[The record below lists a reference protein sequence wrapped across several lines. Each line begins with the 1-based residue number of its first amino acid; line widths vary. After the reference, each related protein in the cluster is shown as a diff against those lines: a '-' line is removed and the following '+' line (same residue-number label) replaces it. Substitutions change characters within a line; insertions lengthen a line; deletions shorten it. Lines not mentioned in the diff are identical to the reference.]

1 LKLIFHFCALPPGF
15 GLTVDFWTDAG
26 SFCSIPFRSEFRSDL
41 CGARREK
48 MMRTGFLFSS
58 LTCGLVLLLQ
68 AAPGSASPNAASRV
82 ALTGQVTSREE
93 GKMEGVVVSAKKAGS
108 IVTVSVVSDSD
119 GRYSFPADRLEPGH
133 YAVAIRAVGYN
144 LDSPTETDIAPE
156 KTTTDDLRLR
166 RTENLASQLTN
177 AEWLLSMPGTDD
189 QKAMVLNCS
198 DCHTFERIMRST
210 HNADEWVQVIY
221 RMKGYAAVTQ
231 PIKPQI
237 MNDPTRAG
245 TPEQYRELANYL
257 ATVNLSGTPEW
268 TYPLKTMPR
277 PTGRAT
283 RVIVTEYDLPRPTIQ
298 PHDVLLDADGMVWY
312 SDFGELFIAKFDP
325 KTLKLTE
332 YPLKQFKPGFPEGSL
347 ALEPDPRDGTLW
359 FDMMFQAAIGNL
371 DPKTGQIKYY
381 PLSPDYNDVGV
392 QLDMLGLHHEVDG
405 KVWSKNSGN
414 RNVYRVELATGKWE
428 RFEPIKALPGGQAIY
443 QVLSDSRNNAWMSDY
458 IESHIGKID
467 ASTGQVTWFNMP
479 TPHARVRRMWMDP
492 EDRLWFA
499 EYRANKLGMF
509 DTRTEKS
516 TEWPLP
522 TKWTNPYRVTPDR
535 NGELWTGGM
544 TTDRVTRFDPE
555 TGHAVEYLM
564 PADTNIRDTF
574 VDNRTTPVTF
584 WTGSNHGAALVKVE
598 PLD

>member
-1 LKLIFHFCALPPGF
+1 MQPGF
-15 GLTVDFWTDAG
+15 F
-26 SFCSIPFRSEFRSDL
+26 
-41 CGARREK
+41 
-48 MMRTGFLFSS
+48 FSS
-58 LTCGLVLLLQ
+58 LACGLAFLLLGT
-68 AAPGSASPNAASRV
+68 PVLASSNAASRV

-133 YAVAIRAVGYN
+133 YAVTIRAVGYD
-144 LDSPTETDIAPE
+144 LDSPAETDIALG
-156 KTTTDDLRLR
+156 KTSTDDLRLR

-189 QKAMVLNCS
+189 QKAMVLDCNG
-198 DCHTFERIMRST
+198 CHTFERIMRST
-210 HNADEWVQVIY
+210 HNADEWTRVIH
-221 RMKGYAAVTQ
+221 RMMGYGAVTQ

-332 YPLKQFKPGFPEGSL
+332 YPVREFKPGFPVGNL
-347 ALEPDPRDGTLW
+347 DIEPDPKDGTLW

-371 DPKTGQIKYY
+371 DPKTGEIKYY
-381 PLSPDYNDVGV
+381 PLSPDYNDITIQFNFLGV
-392 QLDMLGLHHEVDG
+392 RHDVDG
-405 KVWSKNSGN
+405 KIWVKSTGN
-414 RNVYRVELATGKWE
+414 QNIYRLDLASGKWE
-428 RFEPIKALPGGQAIY
+428 LFQPLKDLPGGRAMY
-443 QVLSDSRNNAWMSDY
+443 QVLSDSRNNLWLSDY
-458 IESHIGKID
+458 IESHVGRID
-467 ASTGQVTWFNMP
+467 ARTGQTTWWPLP

-499 EYRANKLGMF
+499 EYRGNKLGMF
-509 DTRTEKS
+509 DTKTEKS

-522 TKWTNPYRVTPDR
+522 TKWSNPYQISVDR

-544 TTDRVTRFDPE
+544 TTDRVTRLDPK
-555 TGHAVEYLM
+555 TGQSVEYLL
-564 PADTNIRDTF
+564 PTETNIRDTF

-598 PLD
+598 PLDY